1 MEERTFN
8 GILLRFGA
16 AILWCFVLGV
26 VLGLLYKS
34 PFTNLQQVVK
44 TIILEN
50 SAPKSFNV
58 ISVFSII
65 SLGLLIT
72 ISGRSSGIISTFRY
86 TVGYKP
92 AELALTLAAVF
103 YGLLFGFSLAS
114 LEWPLLA
121 IGFYAFLVT
130 VGIMILLLWLSFEGN
145 GVRSENA
152 ARFYSAI
159 LVLISIGV
167 VWYAYF
173 R

>member
-1 MEERTFN
+1 MKERSFN

-16 AILWCFVLGV
+16 NILWCFVVGL
-26 VLGLLYKS
+26 VLGILYEL
-34 PFTNLQQVVK
+34 PFNGLK
-44 TIILEN
+44 REIMKIITEN
-50 SAPKSFNV
+50 SSPESFNL
-58 ISVFSII
+58 ISVFSIVG
-65 SLGLLIT
+65 LGVLVTIT
-72 ISGRSSGIISTFRY
+72 GRSPDIIPPFRY
-86 TVGYKP
+86 IVAYKP

-103 YGLLFGFSLAS
+103 YGLLFGFSLIS
-114 LEWPLLA
+114 LKWPLLA

-145 GVRSENA
+145 GVKSENT
-152 ARFYSAI
+152 ARLCSAI